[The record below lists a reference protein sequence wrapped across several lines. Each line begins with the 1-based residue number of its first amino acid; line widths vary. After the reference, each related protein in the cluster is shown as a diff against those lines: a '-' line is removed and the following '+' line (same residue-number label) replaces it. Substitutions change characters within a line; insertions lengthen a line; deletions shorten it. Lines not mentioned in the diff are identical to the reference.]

1 MKTKPQSKETRD
13 DKFEGVQVTS
23 KTAKIAK
30 KNSVIDKYSVRNR
43 LVYEEGN

>member
-23 KTAKIAK
+23 KTTNVAK
-30 KNSVIDKYSVRNR
+30 NCEIDKYSVRNR